1 MQRLWPIERTIGIQC
16 RCARLLLVPGLRAGG
31 CWPIGMPATKR
42 ATAHLPILRPQTS
55 VLSDAS
61 RKRFE
66 KGLIVSCHKM
76 VTLSG
81 PIHFRDRWHSPVGP
95 LPIGSACSVEDSKK
109 KSTLPRFNGSSGSRP
124 STTRWR
130 WRWPRGILF
139 FRYSV
144 VSAIE
149 FQPSLSFR

>member
-1 MQRLWPIERTIGIQC
+1 MPLRTPAIGSGASGRWLLADRDARDQARNRSFADSSSANIRSL
-16 RCARLLLVPGLRAGG
+16 RCLTEG
-31 CWPIGMPATKR
+31 
-42 ATAHLPILRPQTS
+42 
-55 VLSDAS
+55 
-61 RKRFE
+61 FE